1 MSTLTFVVQL
11 PVAVLVIFSENIQCT
26 VHISRYSADLSEAL
40 FQLLCR
46 YVSIVIGVR
55 SSEVVQII
63 CLLGVYGD
71 LQKDVKLIPR
81 YFLVTCW
88 KNYDALL

>member
-11 PVAVLVIFSENIQCT
+11 PVAVLVIFLENIQNT
-26 VHISRYSADLSEAL
+26 VHISRPSADLSETL

-46 YVSIVIGVR
+46 DVSIMIGVR
-55 SSEVVQII
+55 SSEVVHII
-63 CLLGVYGD
+63 CLLDVFGD

-81 YFLVTCW
+81 
-88 KNYDALL
+88 